1 MIMNNSQVTP
11 QRPGFFSRLLRFLNR
26 LLLVVLLGGLLGAAL
41 FYGVPALYRQFI
53 QPVQVHTL
61 QIQDLQ
67 ARQDSIETQVGERI
81 ATLTARLE
89 TVELLSDANKAA
101 ISQLDSL
108 QMFQST
114 SQARLDNLQTSAEN
128 QQSSLST
135 LEVNLQ
141 SLQNST
147 DRTLTTINLSLDSLD
162 QRIADLE
169 RAQSVNVSV
178 SEMRQQFQI
187 LRTMQLLLRA
197 EFYLSQDNYGLA
209 VQDIQTAIDVVR
221 DLSTS
226 LPADEVE
233 TAMEVVGYLESALS
247 DLPALPVIASNKLS
261 TSWQILLAY
270 LQEPIATPTPTST
283 ASLYT
288 GSTPTNT
295 PVPAGTLTPT
305 ITPKP

>member
-1 MIMNNSQVTP
+1 MNNSQVTP
-11 QRPGFFSRLLRFLNR
+11 QQPGFFSRLLRFLNR
-26 LLLVVLLGGLLGAAL
+26 LLLAVLLGGLLGAAL

-53 QPVQVHTL
+53 QPVQDHTL

-67 ARQDSIETQVGERI
+67 ARQDNIETQVGERI

-89 TVELLSDANKAA
+89 TVELQSDANKAA
-101 ISQLDSL
+101 ISELETL
-108 QMFQST
+108 QMLQST
-114 SQARLDNLQTSAEN
+114 SQARLDILQTSAAN

-141 SLQNST
+141 SVQNST
-147 DRTLTTINLSLDSLD
+147 DSTLTAINLSLDSLD

-169 RAQSVNVSV
+169 SAQSVNVSV
-178 SEMRQQFQI
+178 SEMRQQIQI
-187 LRTMQLLLRA
+187 LRAMQLLLRT

-226 LPADEVE
+226 LSADEVE
-233 TAMEVVGYLESALS
+233 TAIEVVGYLESALS

-261 TSWQILLAY
+261 TSWQILLIY
-270 LQEPIATPTPTST
+270 LQKPVATPTPTPT
-283 ASLYT
+283 ASSNA

-295 PVPAGTLTPT
+295 PVPAGTLPPT